1 MARPIRSDCERFHR
15 RDFLKLGAA
24 GLLGLGLADVLRWEG
39 RAGRGVARKK
49 ATSVIMLWLAG
60 GPATI
65 DIWDLKPDA
74 PDDIRG
80 DFKPIDTSARGVR
93 ICEHLPRVARLID
106 RCTLVRSLHHN
117 IPEHG
122 VATRYV
128 TTGNLPTPALDYPS
142 LGSLTARLLPA
153 ATGLPPYVAFAEER
167 ASAFVGGPGYLGAAY
182 GPFEVAGDPRRGKL
196 RVEGLGLP
204 DDFSLADLADRSRL
218 RNTFDARFRA
228 LDAADLPASLD
239 KFQREALDILRSE
252 QTRTAFDLD
261 REPAAIREAYGGDG
275 FGQGCL
281 AARRLIQAGVRFVTV
296 GLGGWDTHAGNFG
309 ALRGSLLPTLDR
321 TLAALLGDLDQ
332 RGLLDTTLVY
342 CAGEFGRTPKIN
354 LSAGRDHW
362 AQAMAVLLAGGGIA
376 RGAVHGSTD
385 GQGMSPA
392 TDPCSPD
399 DVAATVFN
407 CLGLDPGYELHTST
421 GRPIALFREGRVI
434 DKLIG

>member
-1 MARPIRSDCERFHR
+1 MALPSRTDCERFHR
-15 RDFLKLGAA
+15 RDFLKVGAA
-24 GLLGLGLADVLRWEG
+24 GLLGLGLADLLRCEA
-39 RAGRGVARKK
+39 REARGAARRK
-49 ATSVIMLWLAG
+49 ATGVIMLWLAG

-80 DFKPIDTSARGVR
+80 DFKPIETSARGVR
-93 ICEHLPRVARLID
+93 ICEHLPRLARFMD

-128 TTGNLPTPALDYPS
+128 TTGNLPTPALDYAA
-142 LGSLTARLLPA
+142 LGSLAARLLPA

-167 ASAFVGGPGYLGAAY
+167 SSAVVGGPGFLGAAY
-182 GPFEVAGDPRRGKL
+182 GPFEVEGDPRRGKL

-204 DDFSLADLADRSRL
+204 DDFSLADLADRTRL
-218 RNTFDARFRA
+218 RDAFDARFQA
-228 LDAADLPASLD
+228 LDLADLPASLD

-252 QTRTAFDLD
+252 HTRTAFDLE
-261 REPAAIREAYGGDG
+261 REPAVIREAYGADG

-281 AARRLIQAGVRFVTV
+281 AARRLIEAGVRFVTV

-309 ALRGSLLPTLDR
+309 ALRSSLLPRLDR
-321 TLAALLGDLDQ
+321 TLAALVADLDQ
-332 RGLLDTTLVY
+332 RGLLDSTVVY

-354 LSAGRDHW
+354 PSAGRDHW
-362 AQAMAVLLAGGGIA
+362 AQAMAVLLAGGGVA
-376 RGAVHGSTD
+376 RGCAHGSTD
-385 GQGMSPA
+385 GQGTAPA

-399 DVAATVFN
+399 DVAATVFR
-407 CLGLDPGYELHTST
+407 CLGLDPRYELHTST
-421 GRPIALFREGRVI
+421 GRPVALFREGRVI
-434 DKLIG
+434 DKVLG